1 MQIQELIHI
10 LGKRVKVKDK
20 KGEEHFGIL
29 QFVGESEF
37 FPSLGLVCTI
47 SRQPHIQ
54 INSII
59 DIVLLEEE

>member
-1 MQIQELIHI
+1 MQLEQLTHI

-37 FPSLGLVCTI
+37 FPQIGLCCTI

-54 INSII
+54 INSIL
-59 DIVLLEEE
+59 DIVLLEE